1 MQPEQKPLR
10 AVLLL
15 LSLAS
20 CLVIAQGLP
29 WRSTPSIEDPRLDG
43 LSIPGYR
50 MVLDPVQDGRTNRD
64 FAYSSVHRFHL
75 LPLDEPAAE
84 LDLTLVAVH
93 SRESSTFNLADI
105 NHDLRL
111 VSEAGQ
117 DIVGMPGEAVDD
129 GMIAIRESGGGLLLQ
144 TCITPSGDA
153 RIDMASLTDSVN
165 QARSRGIWRSIRQ
178 VLGVDDNV
186 RWECLLVTL
195 SGRSASVDEA
205 RLRKLWGLL
214 YPGLRRWK
222 PQA

>member
-1 MQPEQKPLR
+1 MQLERKHVG

-20 CLVIAQGLP
+20 CLVILQGLFL
-29 WRSTPSIEDPRLDG
+29 RTPPPLAEPRLDG

-50 MVLDPVQDGRTNRD
+50 VVPGPVQDGRSNRD
-64 FAYSSVHRFHL
+64 FAYGSFYRFHL
-75 LPLDEPAAE
+75 LPLDQPAAE

-105 NHDLRL
+105 SHDIRL
-111 VSEAGQ
+111 GAVDGP
-117 DIVGMPGEAVDD
+117 DLVGMPGEADHD
-129 GMIAIRESGGGLLLQ
+129 GTISVRQSDGRIVLQ

-153 RIDMASLTDSVN
+153 RVDTESLTDSVN
-165 QARSRGIWRSIRQ
+165 QARSRGIVRTIKQ
-178 VLGVDDNV
+178 VLGVEDNV

-195 SGRSASVDEA
+195 SGSSASGDDLG
-205 RLRKLWGLL
+205 LRRLWGLL
-214 YPGLRRWK
+214 YPGLKRWK

>member
-29 WRSTPSIEDPRLDG
+29 WRSTPSIDDPRLDG

-50 MVLDPVQDGRTNRD
+50 MVLDPVQDARTNRD
-64 FAYSSVHRFHL
+64 FAYSSFHRFHL

-117 DIVGMPGEAVDD
+117 DIVGMPGEAD
-129 GMIAIRESGGGLLLQ
+129 GTISVRQSDGRIILQ

-153 RIDMASLTDSVN
+153 RVDTESLTGSVN
-165 QARSRGIWRSIRQ
+165 QARSRGIVRSIRQ

-205 RLRKLWGLL
+205 RLRKLWGRL

-222 PQA
+222 PQT

>member
-29 WRSTPSIEDPRLDG
+29 WRSTPSIDDPRLDG

-50 MVLDPVQDGRTNRD
+50 MVPGAVQDGRRNRD
-64 FAYSSVHRFHL
+64 FAYGSFYRFHL

-105 NHDLRL
+105 SHDIRL
-111 VSEAGQ
+111 GSEDGQ
-117 DIVGMPGEAVDD
+117 DIVGIPGEAVDD
-129 GMIAIRESGGGLLLQ
+129 GTISVRKSDGRIILQ

-153 RIDMASLTDSVN
+153 RVDMESLTDSVN
-165 QARSRGIWRSIRQ
+165 QARSRGIVRTIKQ
-178 VLGVDDNV
+178 VLGVEDNV

-195 SGRSASVDEA
+195 SGSSASGDDLG
-205 RLRKLWGLL
+205 LRRLWGLL
-214 YPGLRRWK
+214 YPGLKRWK